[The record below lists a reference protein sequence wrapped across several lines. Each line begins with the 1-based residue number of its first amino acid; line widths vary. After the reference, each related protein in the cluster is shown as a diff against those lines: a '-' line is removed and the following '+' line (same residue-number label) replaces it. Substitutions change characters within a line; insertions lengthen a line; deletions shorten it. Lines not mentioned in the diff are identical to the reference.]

1 MAGATFKCPSCGAYL
16 TFDPESQLWKC
27 PFCSSSFAEGELLAK
42 DEAFHQQ
49 AQQEKPE
56 TTPDGSQV
64 VYRCPSCGS
73 EIVTDETTVATQCY
87 YCHSPVVLQGKLTAD
102 MRPDRVLPFTID
114 KQKAV
119 QTFLDWAKTKKYIP
133 RAFFQQSQVETMSG
147 VYYPHFVARCDLDG
161 SVEGEASNSHVMD
174 SGKYVI
180 TTTEHY
186 HVRRDGRFTFRD
198 IMRPALS
205 NANRKLSDG
214 IHPFPLEDAK
224 PFSGA

>member
-73 EIVTDETTVATQCY
+73 EIVTDETTVATQC
-87 YCHSPVVLQGKLTAD
+87 
-102 MRPDRVLPFTID
+102 
-114 KQKAV
+114 
-119 QTFLDWAKTKKYIP
+119 
-133 RAFFQQSQVETMSG
+133 
-147 VYYPHFVARCDLDG
+147 
-161 SVEGEASNSHVMD
+161 
-174 SGKYVI
+174 
-180 TTTEHY
+180 
-186 HVRRDGRFTFRD
+186 
-198 IMRPALS
+198 
-205 NANRKLSDG
+205 
-214 IHPFPLEDAK
+214 
-224 PFSGA
+224 